1 MAFDP
6 YSSCPCG
13 SGKKFKWCCQPI
25 HQEMAKAFQLDE
37 QGQHESA
44 LRVMDEVVAAHA
56 DNPEAWGKKALLLWQ
71 NEKPEEAEAALTKAF
86 EVDPKYPFGHY
97 LRARFRLFEGE
108 IPGALLLF
116 RKAAEVYDPGAREI
130 LAEIY
135 INIFDCEMKLNRP
148 VAAHAAGELAKKSD
162 PNNTQLKESLDAIFS
177 DKNPNLP
184 PSAKKAYTYRPTR
197 KVGQKAWDA
206 VMAKMAG
213 SRLHDVQRAFAEL
226 AKADPEDPS
235 VWFNLGITQAWLGT
249 NNAALE
255 SLERYIVLEPD
266 DTLAAEAET
275 LGDILRCGQGMED
288 QADYV
293 EHSMT
298 AQLRDPQGFVNQL
311 AKLEQ
316 EHVLAG
322 LRLDEEQRI
331 LVGVVLEPAPIAL
344 TAESQAKQ
352 APGLGAFFMLAGT
365 IVRLW
370 NTSAEKVEAAFK
382 LLREKTGAALTDGFP
397 ARGPAKFQ
405 DVIAP
410 AMVMPIGAGSQESH
424 DEIVHAAFGRYY
436 EDTWI
441 HKPLKSLGNVPP
453 IDAAGSAILR
463 KKLLGAIRFQ
473 EEIANRPGAPVAY
486 DFDRLRRKL
495 NLITGAGAPAAVSND
510 IGAMGAAELAALAI
524 DKLDDGKLEQAFRTA
539 TQVDAKELAA
549 KFAEAIVSRPANAG
563 RPDRYPWYNYLVNHA
578 LSTGD
583 SQAALNHV
591 DAGESHDCSHNEG
604 KRRNAYELRRG
615 QVLLKKGDAAAA
627 VDVLT
632 KLVARTPDDLDL
644 RGKVVEALLSAK
656 QGESAKKLAEESLE
670 LAKKQNNRDRE
681 GQFAELADAAKRL

>member
-6 YSSCPCG
+6 YSPCPCG

-37 QGQHESA
+37 EGQHESA
-44 LRVMDEVVAAHA
+44 LRVMDEIVTQHA

-71 NEKPEEAEAALTKAF
+71 NEKPEEAEAALSKAL

-116 RKAAEVYDPGAREI
+116 RKAAEVYDPEAREI

-148 VAAHAAGELAKKSD
+148 VAGHAAGDLAKKAD
-162 PNNTQLKESLDAIFS
+162 PNNVQLKESLDAIFS
-177 DKNPNLP
+177 DQNPNLP
-184 PSAKKAYTYRPTR
+184 PAAKKAYAIRPTR
-197 KVGQKAWDA
+197 KVGQKGWDA

-249 NNAALE
+249 NNSALE
-255 SLERYIVLEPD
+255 SLERYIVLESD
-266 DTLAAEAET
+266 EALAAEAET
-275 LGDILRCGQGMED
+275 LGEVLRCGQGMED

-316 EHVLAG
+316 EHILAG

-331 LVGVVLEPAPIAL
+331 LVGVVLEPAPVAL
-344 TAESQAKQ
+344 TAESQAKL
-352 APGLGAFFMLAGT
+352 APSLGAFLMLAGT

-370 NTSAEKVEAAFK
+370 NTSAEKVAAAFK
-382 LLREKTGAALTDGFP
+382 LLREKTGAALTDGFS

-410 AMVMPIGAGSQESH
+410 AMVLPVAASSQESH
-424 DEIVHAAFGRYY
+424 DEVVRANFIRYY
-436 EDTWI
+436 EDAWI
-441 HKPLKSLGNVPP
+441 QRPLKSLGNVAP
-453 IDAAGSAILR
+453 IDAPGSSILR

-473 EEIANRPGAPVAY
+473 EEIANRPGAPIVY

-495 NLITGAGAPAAVSND
+495 NLVAGAPAAAAATVD
-510 IGAMGAAELAALAI
+510 IGAMGAAELAGLSI
-524 DKLDDGKLEQAFRTA
+524 DKLDDGQLEQTFRTA
-539 TQVDAKELAA
+539 TQVDAKELAG
-549 KFAEAIVSRPANAG
+549 KFAEAIVSRPPNAE
-563 RPDRYPWYNYLVNHA
+563 RPDRYPWYNYLVGQA
-578 LSTGD
+578 LTAND
-583 SQAALNHV
+583 PQAALNHV

-604 KRRNAYELRRG
+604 RRRNDYELRRG
-615 QVLLKKGDAAAA
+615 QVLLKKGDAGAA

-644 RGKVVEALLSAK
+644 RGRIVEALVSAK
-656 QGESAKKLAEESLE
+656 QGGPAKKLAEESLE
-670 LAKKQNNRDRE
+670 LARKQNNRDRE
-681 GQFAELADAAKRL
+681 GQFAELAEAAKRL